1 MYCAL
6 SVAVRL
12 EAVLVIAIAILV
24 TSVTDF

>member
-1 MYCAL
+1 MYFAL

>member
-1 MYCAL
+1 MYFAL
-6 SVAVRL
+6 SGAVRL